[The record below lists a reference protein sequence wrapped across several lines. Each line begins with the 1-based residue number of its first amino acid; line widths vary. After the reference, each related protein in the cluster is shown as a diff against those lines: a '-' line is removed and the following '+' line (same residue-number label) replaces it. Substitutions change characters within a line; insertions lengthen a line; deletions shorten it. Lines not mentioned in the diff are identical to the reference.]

1 MQSFRLALAQMNP
14 IVGDLQG
21 NAKKI
26 LELVEIARS
35 NHVDLVA
42 FPELAI
48 SGYPPEDLVL
58 QPSFLRKMRDVL
70 DHVIDASKGIPIV
83 VGFVDQTTEGIYNA
97 AALGVDGRLVD
108 VYHKLHLPNYGVF
121 DEVRYFSPG
130 RICPVYQINGSHI
143 GINICEDIWFTDGPA
158 NIQAAHGAQLIVNI
172 NGSPFY
178 AGKRLFREE
187 MLAARALENALFV
200 AYVNMVGGQDELV
213 FDGGSMIFG
222 PDGRLVS
229 RAAQFDEDL
238 LITDLDLELCQE
250 YDTGSLAE
258 KGSSG
263 STTKSG
269 IPRKIY
275 VSDASSNPTRSNISP
290 RVETPLDPI
299 GEIYQALL
307 IGTRDYVNKNKF
319 DHVIISL
326 SGGIDSTLTCC
337 IAVDALG
344 KERVSGIAMPSRFSS
359 DESVSD
365 SLELAR
371 NLDIPCGVLPIEPA
385 HQAFEGILKQY
396 FDGTEPN
403 VAEQNLQAR
412 IRGNLLMAL
421 SNKFGWLALTTGNKS
436 EMAMGYATLYGDMA
450 GGFAVLKD
458 VAKTLVYELSY
469 WRNSRSN
476 QQDIIPEA
484 ILAKPPSAELKPNQ
498 RDDDELPPYPILDQ
512 ALAAYVEQDKS
523 FEEMVASGF
532 DSELVRRVIR
542 TVERNEFKR
551 RQSPIG
557 VKITPRAFG
566 RDRRMPIVNRYT
578 HQ

>member
-1 MQSFRLALAQMNP
+1 MRSFRLALAQMNP
-14 IVGDLQG
+14 TVGDLQG
-21 NAKKI
+21 NANKI
-26 LELVEIARS
+26 LEIVELARS

-48 SGYPPEDLVL
+48 CGYPPEDLLL
-58 QPSFLRKMRDVL
+58 QPSFLREIRDAL
-70 DHVIDASKGIPIV
+70 TYVINASGGMSV
-83 VGFVDQTTEGIYNA
+83 VIGFVDQTAEGIYNA
-97 AALGVDGRLVD
+97 AALGSDGHLID

-130 RICPVYQINGSHI
+130 RVYPVYQINGCHV
-143 GINICEDIWFTDGPA
+143 GINICEDIWFADGPTSL
-158 NIQAAHGAQLIVNI
+158 QAAHGAELIVNI

-178 AGKRLFREE
+178 AGKRLSRED
-187 MLAARALENALFV
+187 MLSTRASGNSLFV

-222 PDGRLVS
+222 PDGQLVS
-229 RAAQFDEDL
+229 RATQFDEDL
-238 LITDLDLELCQE
+238 LVTDLDLALCQSFGPRP
-250 YDTGSLAE
+250 DAAAMSDQSAT
-258 KGSSG
+258 KTRIPKKIFVSG
-263 STTKSG
+263 
-269 IPRKIY
+269 
-275 VSDASSNPTRSNISP
+275 ASSDSSFPKLLP

-299 GEIYQALL
+299 GEIYQALV
-307 IGTRDYVNKNKF
+307 IGTRDYVNKNRF
-319 DHVIISL
+319 DHVVISL

-337 IAVDALG
+337 VAVDALG
-344 KERVSGIAMPSRFSS
+344 KERVSGVAMPSRFSS

-365 SLELAR
+365 SLQLAH
-371 NLDIPCGVLPIEPA
+371 NLGIPCHVLPIEPA
-385 HQAFEGILKQY
+385 HQAFESILKEY

-458 VAKTLVYELSY
+458 VSKTLVYELSY
-469 WRNSRSN
+469 WRNSCTSAR
-476 QQDIIPEA
+476 DIIPEA
-484 ILAKPPSAELKPNQ
+484 ILSKPPSAELKPNQ
-498 RDDDELPPYPILDQ
+498 RDDDDLPPYPILDQ
-512 ALAAYVEQDKS
+512 ALTAYVEQDKS

-532 DSELVRRVIR
+532 ESDLAARVIR

-578 HQ
+578 NR

>member
-26 LELVEIARS
+26 LEMVELARS

-48 SGYPPEDLVL
+48 SGYPPEDLVF
-58 QPSFLRKMRDVL
+58 QPSFLREMRDVL
-70 DHVIDASKGIPIV
+70 EHVIDASKGTPIV

-121 DEVRYFSPG
+121 DEVRYFRPG

-172 NGSPFY
+172 NGSPFH

-187 MLAARALENALFV
+187 MLAVRASENALFV
-200 AYVNMVGGQDELV
+200 AYVKMVGGQDELV

-238 LITDLDLELCQE
+238 LVTDLDLELCKE
-250 YDTGSLAE
+250 YDAGSLVE
-258 KGSSG
+258 RDSSG

-275 VSDASSNPTRSNISP
+275 VSGTSSNPIRPNIFP

-344 KERVSGIAMPSRFSS
+344 KERVSGVAMPSRFSS

-365 SLELAR
+365 SLELAH
-371 NLDIPCGVLPIEPA
+371 NLDIQCSVLPIEPA
-385 HQAFEGILKQY
+385 HQAFEDILKQY

-403 VAEQNLQAR
+403 IAEQNLQAR

-458 VAKTLVYELSY
+458 VPKTLVYELSY
-469 WRNSRSN
+469 WRNSHSN
-476 QQDIIPEA
+476 QVDIIPEA

-498 RDDDELPPYPILDQ
+498 RDDDDLPPYPILDQ

-532 DSELVRRVIR
+532 DAELVRRVIR

-566 RDRRMPIVNRYT
+566 KDRRMPIVNRYT
-578 HQ
+578 NQ

>member
-1 MQSFRLALAQMNP
+1 MRSFRLALAQMNP
-14 IVGDLQG
+14 TVGDLQG
-21 NAKKI
+21 NANKI
-26 LELVEIARS
+26 LEIVELARS

-48 SGYPPEDLVL
+48 CGYPPEDLLL
-58 QPSFLRKMRDVL
+58 QPSFLREIRDALTYVMS
-70 DHVIDASKGIPIV
+70 ASGGISLV
-83 VGFVDQTTEGIYNA
+83 VGFVDQTAEGIYNA
-97 AALGVDGRLVD
+97 AALGSDGHLID

-130 RICPVYQINGSHI
+130 RVCPVYQINGFHV
-143 GINICEDIWFTDGPA
+143 GINICEDIWFADGPTSL
-158 NIQAAHGAQLIVNI
+158 QASHGAELIVNI
-172 NGSPFY
+172 NGSPFF
-178 AGKRLFREE
+178 AGKRLSRED
-187 MLAARALENALFV
+187 MLSTRALDNSVFV

-222 PDGRLVS
+222 PDGQLIS
-229 RAAQFDEDL
+229 RATQFHEDL
-238 LITDLDLELCQE
+238 LVTDLDLSLCRSFDPRPEAAILSDQSA
-250 YDTGSLAE
+250 TNPRAPKKIFVNGP
-258 KGSSG
+258 SSD
-263 STTKSG
+263 SSFPKLL
-269 IPRKIY
+269 PRI
-275 VSDASSNPTRSNISP
+275 
-290 RVETPLDPI
+290 ETPLDPI
-299 GEIYQALL
+299 GEIYQALV
-307 IGTRDYVNKNKF
+307 IGTRDYVNKNRF
-319 DHVIISL
+319 EHVVISL

-337 IAVDALG
+337 VAVDALG
-344 KERVSGIAMPSRFSS
+344 KERVSGVAMPSRFSS

-365 SLELAR
+365 SLQLAH
-371 NLDIPCGVLPIEPA
+371 NLGIPCRVLPIESA
-385 HQAFEGILKQY
+385 HQAFESILKEL

-458 VAKTLVYELSY
+458 VSKTLVYELSY
-469 WRNSRSN
+469 WRNNCTSAR
-476 QQDIIPEA
+476 DIIPET
-484 ILAKPPSAELKPNQ
+484 ILSKPPSAELKPNQ
-498 RDDDELPPYPILDQ
+498 RDDDDLPPYPILDQ
-512 ALAAYVEQDKS
+512 ALTAYVEQDKS

-532 DSELVRRVIR
+532 DSSLVTRVIR

-578 HQ
+578 NR